1 MIRIIIVYHRFYVT
15 MVRIMVN
22 EYRVDGHLDGH
33 AVQMCSS
40 MGSRWWGHCETNSR
54 PSDVALSVIPATLL
68 TSSLSP
74 PLTSHTSHL
83 IADCAAWR
91 SVCGALV
98 TVMWWGNTQTSNHT
112 GPMSVGNASVAIAR
126 TCLPCVRIC
135 DFPFKKKVSML
146 QGLKPLPV
154 PSFEGGAELECESA
168 ATTLSDLI
176 FKFVEKSISSSKSQV
191 LVLYKSQR
199 DGDWESCWWQKLFVK
214 ARNQRPPQRRI
225 IKIRKILWMSLFQRL
240 VHKKLTFCSSWFL
253 HVLEGY
259 SSHNLLLE
267 YESSDQAG
275 TSDSEEG
282 WKFATKYFITAWPA

>member
-112 GPMSVGNASVAIAR
+112 GPMSVGNASAAIAI
-126 TCLPCVRIC
+126 TCEPRDVYEFVIFHSKRKCQCYKGWNPYQSHL
-135 DFPFKKKVSML
+135 
-146 QGLKPLPV
+146 LK
-154 PSFEGGAELECESA
+154 AELSW
-168 ATTLSDLI
+168 S
-176 FKFVEKSISSSKSQV
+176 V
-191 LVLYKSQR
+191 
-199 DGDWESCWWQKLFVK
+199 
-214 ARNQRPPQRRI
+214 N
-225 IKIRKILWMSLFQRL
+225 RL
-240 VHKKLTFCSSWFL
+240 QQH
-253 HVLEGY
+253 
-259 SSHNLLLE
+259 
-267 YESSDQAG
+267 
-275 TSDSEEG
+275 
-282 WKFATKYFITAWPA
+282 